1 MCWTRR
7 STRAPSILALKCVRL
22 STQSPAGCSAC
33 TARPLGGGGGSEDAT
48 AVPDVP
54 GWCPWPHVRARRALY
69 EGLPIRNSGQNH
81 CVPRGRSMGDR
92 SASPRVHPDYDLR
105 ILMWQLLP
113 VWELEEVLS
122 PQPERKLVTKM
133 TPSPPRRLPGRRLAL
148 PQTQPRLDPGMDTA
162 APRPHSPC
170 APERA
175 LSALCPRKPHSG
187 APKEPRHLTRASRR
201 APPLGHGLPPQ
212 PWTVLAH
219 TPRSRPRASGCG
231 FSRPRLPPGPL
242 GPRTLS

>member
-113 VWELEEVLS
+113 VWELEEPLRSRTGPLGALS
-122 PQPERKLVTKM
+122 PKAALRGPQGTAP
-133 TPSPPRRLPGRRLAL
+133 PDPGQPPRSTL
-148 PQTQPRLDPGMDTA
+148 
-162 APRPHSPC
+162 
-170 APERA
+170 
-175 LSALCPRKPHSG
+175 
-187 APKEPRHLTRASRR
+187 
-201 APPLGHGLPPQ
+201 
-212 PWTVLAH
+212 
-219 TPRSRPRASGCG
+219 RPRAASTALDG
-231 FSRPRLPPGPL
+231 PGPHTAFPAPGL
-242 GPRTLS
+242 GLRLLQATAATGTARSPDALLSRGRRFPATWNRRAAGQGDRAPGFKKCSMLSDRVLYESVKTI